1 MTTPPLTNEDK
12 TRLLAEAVGI
22 KPDTYFRRT
31 VWTYGG
37 RMHYAPPAFLTDANA
52 SLTLVEFAK
61 GKGWFVNIYNG
72 DQWDVC
78 IFRGKGDYMVWHQAK
93 TPTLPLAIAHAFAR
107 AFNLEGNWEDDL

>member
-1 MTTPPLTNEDK
+1 MTTPPLTNENK

-52 SLTLVEFAK
+52 ALTLVEHAK
-61 GKGWFVNIYNG
+61 GKGWHWFTG
-72 DQWDVC
+72 DVP
-78 IFRGKGDYMVWHQAK
+78 KGVEFNFTKDTSIRRNA
-93 TPTLPLAIAHAFAR
+93 TAPTLPRAIAHAFAR
-107 AFNLEGNWEDDL
+107 AFNLEGNWENGDL